1 MAENEVKINDIPVA
15 TSASF
20 TDNDLFLIVDD
31 GEARLLRR
39 STFQAWMLENV
50 QGEKGDTGA
59 QGLQGV
65 AGANGKDGINGA
77 NGLSAYQIAV
87 SNGFIGTE
95 QQWIVSLK
103 GATGATGDSGANG
116 WTPSIRTEVRLDPRD
131 LPEAERADGLVLRII
146 DWTGGS
152 GAKPA
157 VGYLSSTGLVTNIN
171 SATNI
176 RGTRGDTG
184 GTGAQGLQGV
194 AGANGKDAAQ
204 VTNIVIQDDHSVIVT
219 YNNSTTLQ
227 SNAPPRILGWGS
239 YKDGQYTD
247 ALPFTISANTTV
259 IIPNNSGT
267 IILNGMP
274 TNVTTFYDSTTQK
287 CLMTDINGLYAVR
300 VKFKIAASNSADRIQ
315 IIFSKNTTENPY
327 IEDRTLRGD
336 DIIQDMNFNTV
347 VYGDTPL
354 SSNGMTI
361 SLKTYSRAVSIYNI
375 EFTISKIN

>member
-59 QGLQGV
+59 QGSQGV
-65 AGANGKDGINGA
+65 AGANGKDGINGT

-103 GATGATGDSGANG
+103 GATGATGASGANG
-116 WTPSIRTEVRLDPRD
+116 WTPSIRTEVRG
-131 LPEAERADGLVLRII
+131 ADELVLRII

-152 GAKPA
+152 GTKPA
-157 VGYLSSTGLVTNIN
+157 VGYLSSTGLVTNISN
-171 SATNI
+171 ATNI
-176 RGTRGDTG
+176 RGT
-184 GTGAQGLQGV
+184 QGLQGIQGIQGIQGV
-194 AGANGKDAAQ
+194 AGQDGQDAAQ
-204 VTNIVIQDDHSVIVT
+204 ATNIVIQDDHSVIVT
-219 YNNSTTLQ
+219 YNNSATLQ
-227 SNAPPRILGWGS
+227 SNIPPRILGWGS

-247 ALPFTISANTTV
+247 LSPFTIASNTTM
-259 IIPNNSGT
+259 ILPNNSGT
-267 IILNGMP
+267 IISNAMP
-274 TNVTTFYDSTTQK
+274 INVATFYDSTTQK
-287 CLMTDINGLYAVR
+287 CLMTDVDGFYAVR
-300 VKFKIAASNSADRIQ
+300 VRFKVAASNSADRIQ

-327 IEDRTLRGD
+327 SEDRTLRGD
-336 DIIQDMNFNTV
+336 NLIQDMSFSTF

-361 SLKTYSRAVSIYNI
+361 SLRTYARAVSIYNI
-375 EFTISKIN
+375 EFTISKLN

>member
-39 STFQAWMLENV
+39 STFQAWMLDNV

-59 QGLQGV
+59 QGLQGA
-65 AGANGKDGINGA
+65 AGANGKDGINGT

-103 GATGATGDSGANG
+103 GATGATGATGANG
-116 WTPSIRTEVRLDPRD
+116 WTPSLRTEVRGTD
-131 LPEAERADGLVLRII
+131 ELVLRII

-152 GAKPA
+152 GTKPA
-157 VGYLSSTGLVTNIN
+157 VGYLSSTGLVTNISN
-171 SATNI
+171 ATNI
-176 RGTRGDTG
+176 RGTQGLQG
-184 GTGAQGLQGV
+184 EQGLQGV
-194 AGANGKDAAQ
+194 AGEDAAQ
-204 VTNIVIQDDHSVIVT
+204 ATNIVIQDDHSVIVT

-227 SNAPPRILGWGS
+227 SNTPPRLLGWGS

-247 ALPFTISANTTV
+247 TLPYNISANTTV
-259 IIPNNSGT
+259 ILPNNSGV
-267 IILNGMP
+267 IISNGMP
-274 TNVTTFYDSTTQK
+274 INVVTFYDSTTQK
-287 CLMTDINGLYAVR
+287 CLMTDVNGLYAVC
-300 VKFKIAASNSADRIQ
+300 VKFKVAASNSADRIQ
-315 IIFSKNTTENPY
+315 IVFSKNTTENPY
-327 IEDRTLRGD
+327 IEDRALRGD
-336 DIIQDMNFNTV
+336 SLIQDMSFSTF

-361 SLKTYSRAVSIYNI
+361 SLKTFSRAVSIYNI

>member
-15 TSASF
+15 TSANF

-31 GEARLLRR
+31 GKARLLRR
-39 STFQAWMLENV
+39 STFQAWMLDNV
-50 QGEKGDTGA
+50 QGEKGDTGS

-65 AGANGKDGINGA
+65 AGADGKNGINGA

-103 GATGATGDSGANG
+103 GATGATGANGNNG
-116 WTPSIRTEVRLDPRD
+116 WTPSLRTEVRG
-131 LPEAERADGLVLRII
+131 ADEIVLQII

-152 GAKPA
+152 GTKPA

-171 SATNI
+171 NATNI
-176 RGTRGDTG
+176 RGI
-184 GTGAQGLQGV
+184 QGLQGV
-194 AGANGKDAAQ
+194 QGEQGIQGEDGQDAAQ
-204 VTNIVIQDDHSVIVT
+204 ATDIVIQDDHSVVVT

-227 SNAPPRILGWGS
+227 SNVPPRILGWGS

-247 ALPFTISANTTV
+247 ASPFTISANTTV

-267 IILNGMP
+267 IISNGMP
-274 TNVTTFYDSTTQK
+274 INVATFYDSTTQK
-287 CLMTDINGLYAVR
+287 CLMTDVNGLYAVR
-300 VKFKIAASNSADRIQ
+300 VKFKVSPSNSADRIQ
-315 IIFSKNTTENPY
+315 IVFSKNTTENPY
-327 IEDRTLRGD
+327 VEDRTLRGD
-336 DIIQDMNFNTV
+336 SLIQDMNFNTI

>member
-39 STFQAWMLENV
+39 STFQAWMLANV

-59 QGLQGV
+59 T
-65 AGANGKDGINGA
+65 GATGQNGTNGKDGINGT
-77 NGLSAYQIAV
+77 NGLSAYQVAV

-95 QQWIVSLK
+95 QQWIASLK
-103 GATGATGDSGANG
+103 GVTGATGASGANG
-116 WTPSIRTEVRLDPRD
+116 WTPSLRTEVRGTD
-131 LPEAERADGLVLRII
+131 ELVLRII

-152 GAKPA
+152 GTKPA
-157 VGYLSSTGLVTNIN
+157 VGYLSSTGLVANISN
-171 SATNI
+171 ATNI
-176 RGTRGDTG
+176 RGT
-184 GTGAQGLQGV
+184 QGLQGV
-194 AGANGKDAAQ
+194 QGIQGIQGVAGKDAAQ
-204 VTNIVIQDDHSVIVT
+204 ATNIVIQDDHSVIVT

-227 SNAPPRILGWGS
+227 SNVPPRLLGWGS

-259 IIPNNSGT
+259 ILPNNSGV
-267 IILNGMP
+267 IISNGMP
-274 TNVTTFYDSTTQK
+274 TNVATFYDSTTQK
-287 CLMTDINGLYAVR
+287 CLMTDVNGLYAVR
-300 VKFKIAASNSADRIQ
+300 IRFKVAASNTADRIQ
-315 IIFSKNTTENPY
+315 IVFSKNTTENPY

-336 DIIQDMNFNTV
+336 SLIQDMNFSTY